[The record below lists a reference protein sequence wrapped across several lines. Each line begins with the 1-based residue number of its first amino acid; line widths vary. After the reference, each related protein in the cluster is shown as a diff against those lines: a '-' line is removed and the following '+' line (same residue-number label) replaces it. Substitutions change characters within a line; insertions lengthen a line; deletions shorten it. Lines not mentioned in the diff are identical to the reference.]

1 MYQAKAL
8 GRNRLAFYAPELTH
22 AIQQR
27 LDMEHDLRRGLS
39 NQEFLLHYQPQFDAT
54 DGRLVAVEALLR
66 WQHPKRG
73 MVPPNEFIPVA
84 EETGMIIELGA
95 WVTETACTQAKVW
108 RDAGHCDF
116 ILAVNLSPYQLRT
129 DCTTRLKEIFRD
141 SGFPA
146 EFFEFEVTETLL
158 VGDDGSSLQQLAD
171 IRTELGLRIAMD
183 DFGTGHSSLSQLK
196 LLPIGKLKIDRSF
209 INDLPDDQNDAA
221 IVKAIILM
229 AHTLGLEV
237 VAEGVE
243 TEAQQH
249 FLCKSQCDHLQGFLY
264 GRPMPAEAIS
274 DLLGRGQLRH
284 GQLCDTK

>member
-1 MYQAKAL
+1 
-8 GRNRLAFYAPELTH
+8 
-22 AIQQR
+22 
-27 LDMEHDLRRGLS
+27 
-39 NQEFLLHYQPQFDAT
+39 
-54 DGRLVAVEALLR
+54 
-66 WQHPKRG
+66 
-73 MVPPNEFIPVA
+73 
-84 EETGMIIELGA
+84 MITELGA

-129 DCTTRLKEIFRD
+129 DCTTRLKEIFRE

-171 IRTELGLRIAMD
+171 MRTELGLRITMD

-237 VAEGVE
+237 VAEGWRQKPSSVSSAIVNA
-243 TEAQQH
+243 TICRAFCTAGPCRRKQSATCLDAARCVLNDYATRNDTSVRPRLVSTLARIAQW
-249 FLCKSQCDHLQGFLY
+249 Y
-264 GRPMPAEAIS
+264 PAAVHCRS
-274 DLLGRGQLRH
+274 GAGQ
-284 GQLCDTK
+284 QV

>member
-1 MYQAKAL
+1 
-8 GRNRLAFYAPELTH
+8 
-22 AIQQR
+22 
-27 LDMEHDLRRGLS
+27 
-39 NQEFLLHYQPQFDAT
+39 
-54 DGRLVAVEALLR
+54 
-66 WQHPKRG
+66 
-73 MVPPNEFIPVA
+73 
-84 EETGMIIELGA
+84 
-95 WVTETACTQAKVW
+95 
-108 RDAGHCDF
+108 
-116 ILAVNLSPYQLRT
+116 SPYQLRT